1 MKNYRPLIIVSVL
14 LILSLS
20 FNAYCIFSRGGLTKE
35 LENTLE
41 LKTQEINTIKEKLTT
56 REKKIRELLENTP
69 ENTNFESIQNITI
82 EKVYKKYPHID
93 ELIETDSLMYY
104 WTKIVRENRKR

>member
-14 LILSLS
+14 LVLSLS

-56 REKKIRELLENTP
+56 REKKIRELLESTP
-69 ENTNFESIQNITI
+69 ENTNFESIQNVTI
-82 EKVYKKYPHID
+82 QRVYKKYPHID
-93 ELIETDSLMYY
+93 ELTNDSLFYY
-104 WTKIVRENRKR
+104 WTQITRSK